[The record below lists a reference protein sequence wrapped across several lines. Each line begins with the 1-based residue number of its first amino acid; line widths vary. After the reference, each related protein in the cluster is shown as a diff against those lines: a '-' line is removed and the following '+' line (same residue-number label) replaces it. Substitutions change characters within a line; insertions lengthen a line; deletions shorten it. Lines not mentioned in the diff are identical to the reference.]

1 MNLPL
6 WRKNSRASWADTSQH
21 LFLK

>member
-1 MNLPL
+1 MNLPS
-6 WRKNSRASWADTSQH
+6 WRENSQASWADTSQH

>member
-1 MNLPL
+1 MHLPL
-6 WRKNSRASWADTSQH
+6 WLKNSRASWADTSQH